1 MLRVL
6 QFVVSDHAASS
17 HAPCA
22 RATQQSGRA
31 AQRRSFA
38 YQLCRVTTICIATD
52 RGAVE
57 RARRGSRPSAT
68 KPGGE
73 HQAFRRASGPRISTT
88 LVVGGPL

>member
-31 AQRRSFA
+31 AQRRSLA
-38 YQLCRVTTICIATD
+38 YQLCRVTAICIATD
-52 RGAVE
+52 RMNSSPLVQ
-57 RARRGSRPSAT
+57 RPHSADPCQPCHL
-68 KPGGE
+68 KGNA
-73 HQAFRRASGPRISTT
+73 Q
-88 LVVGGPL
+88 

>member
-6 QFVVSDHAASS
+6 QVVVSDHAASS

-31 AQRRSFA
+31 AQRRSLA
-38 YQLCRVTTICIATD
+38 YQLCRVT
-52 RGAVE
+52 RE
-57 RARRGSRPSAT
+57 Q
-68 KPGGE
+68 
-73 HQAFRRASGPRISTT
+73 QAFRRASGPRISTT